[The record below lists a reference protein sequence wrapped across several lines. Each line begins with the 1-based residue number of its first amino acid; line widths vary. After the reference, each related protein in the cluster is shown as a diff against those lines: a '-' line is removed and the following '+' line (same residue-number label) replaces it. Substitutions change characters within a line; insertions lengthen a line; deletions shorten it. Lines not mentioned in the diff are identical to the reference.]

1 MEYVTQKEYVR
12 ITKSLL
18 IKNYKNQVNTILNDN
33 DYFYYLVSEVMWA
46 DAKFNG
52 TGTLYGYRKQRL
64 QWAMGRVKRQIMKGK
79 PVFLSELQTS
89 DDEREYVCKEL
100 ACRDNT
106 KDVEDRELLDKFV
119 EQVQDS
125 ATLTDNEKYILEQ
138 YYIHQTKVVDLCE
151 ILDLKKGSIYRSI
164 RRGLIKLRIRDG
176 NFR

>member
-1 MEYVTQKEYVR
+1 MEYVTQKEYER

-18 IKNYKNQVNTILNDN
+18 MKNYKNQVGTILNDN

-52 TGTLYGYRKQRL
+52 SGTLYGYRKQRL

-79 PVFLSELQTS
+79 PVFLSELQTK

-100 ACRDNT
+100 ASRDNT

-119 EQVQDS
+119 EKVRDS
-125 ATLTDNEKYILEQ
+125 VTLTDNEKYILQQ
-138 YYIHQTKVVDLCE
+138 YFIHQIKVVNLCE
-151 ILDLKKGSIYRSI
+151 KLNLKKGSVYRSI
-164 RRGLIKLRIRDG
+164 RRGLIKLGIRNG
-176 NFR
+176 NFK